1 MPEPAAAPEAV
12 SAAPSARSRETLDA
26 RFMATALALGARNLG
41 HAAPNPSVG
50 AVIVAETPAGPLV
63 VGRGVT
69 HPGGRPHAERIA
81 LDRAG
86 EAARGATMYVTLE
99 PCSHHGRTSPCSDAI
114 IEAGIAR
121 VVSAIEDAD
130 PRVRGRGHARL
141 RAAGIAVEVGLGAQE
156 AFRQHRGHFLRV
168 TAGRPAVHVK
178 LAQTRDGIAARPGTR
193 LMITGRAANNRVHL
207 MRSHADA
214 IMVGVGTVLADDP
227 QLTVRLPGM
236 EERSP
241 LRIVVDSALRTPVTA
256 GLVQTARD
264 RPTWIVATEKAPVEA
279 ERALRAA
286 GVEVMRVAAGSE
298 GRVNLAAML
307 QLFGSLGL
315 TRLLCEGGPALAEEL
330 AKADLVDEVTLITAS
345 HAYDGHEP
353 GIAALGPALAAALA
367 GEGSLVRFGEAVAGE
382 DHLAFWERVG

>member
-1 MPEPAAAPEAV
+1 
-12 SAAPSARSRETLDA
+12 
-26 RFMATALALGARNLG
+26 MATALALGARNLG

-141 RAAGIAVEVGLGAQE
+141 RGAGIAVEVGLGAQE